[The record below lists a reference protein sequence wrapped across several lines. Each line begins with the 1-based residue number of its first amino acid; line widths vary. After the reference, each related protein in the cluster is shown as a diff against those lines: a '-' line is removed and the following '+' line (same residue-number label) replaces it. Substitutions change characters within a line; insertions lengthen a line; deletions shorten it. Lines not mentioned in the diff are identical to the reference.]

1 MLKAIV
7 GIFKYTWIYLAIFCI
22 SLIIISPSN
31 INYVYNDFAN
41 YCTLLVSVSGMVFT
55 IMGIWLAFLYPNALQ
70 RIVNP
75 KTIETVDFTEQLE
88 DTRRLEAIVGSVL
101 KSSFVMITL
110 LVVYLVKLV
119 FFKSHLYLESQEVIK
134 NTSLALIIAMS
145 YMQIE
150 AVVSVILANV
160 MFINDLHNKREQR
173 DIDDQV

>member
-134 NTSLALIIAMS
+134 NTSLALIAIS

>member
-1 MLKAIV
+1 MLKAIA
-7 GIFKYTWIYLAIFCI
+7 GIIKYTWLYLAIFLI
-22 SLIIISPSN
+22 SLLLIYISRV
-31 INYVYNDFAN
+31 NYVYNDFAN

-75 KTIETVDFTEQLE
+75 ETIKTADFTEHLE

-110 LVVYLVKLV
+110 LIIYLVKLIL
-119 FFKSHLYLESQEVIK
+119 FKSHFYLEIQDIIK
-134 NTSLALIIAMS
+134 STSLAIIIAVS
-145 YMQIE
+145 YMQVE
-150 AVVSVILANV
+150 AVISVILANV

-173 DIDDQV
+173 DIDEQV